1 MLNHELINLRYAGS
15 TSPYYPA
22 LYTGELKRVAPWIAV
37 KTTRWESWPWH
48 KQQLA
53 LTLGAGLSAHRA
65 SLVAKSAAR
74 IRGIWVIP
82 RRNEII
88 ELASPSGSIPPQT
101 QWPRK
106 YYRMARIEETTVERA
121 GVRVTN
127 PARTCLDIARLH
139 GFAEGLVAVDSA
151 LRAGLVSVEDL
162 KETRAAMARM
172 KGPIPMKMAVEHA
185 YAGSESPYE
194 SLLRALIIERIPA
207 ATVYPQFRVLGKYRA
222 DLCIDGWLIIEV
234 DGDTKY
240 DGTYGTAPETVVKEQ
255 MRRQR
260 EIENQQFTVLRF
272 GPKELVND
280 PNSVVET
287 ICEYLDRKAGKVA

>member
-1 MLNHELINLRYAGS
+1 M
-15 TSPYYPA
+15 
-22 LYTGELKRVAPWIAV
+22 
-37 KTTRWESWPWH
+37 
-48 KQQLA
+48 
-53 LTLGAGLSAHRA
+53 
-65 SLVAKSAAR
+65 
-74 IRGIWVIP
+74 
-82 RRNEII
+82 
-88 ELASPSGSIPPQT
+88 
-101 QWPRK
+101 
-106 YYRMARIEETTVERA
+106 ERA

-287 ICEYLDRKAGKVA
+287 IYEYLDRKAGKVA